1 MALRGFLYD
10 KKGNMAGKIAESSLA
25 MNIQGE
31 FEMRSEPSVVKV
43 LRRETEEVLLEV
55 KFLGKDHVQIHKAKL
70 YSIKGRPFEVTPKH
84 WKIGDDAPRSGEDI
98 DCGGEAGSVKKNLLR
113 GPSPGRPPPLARPP
127 PPRPPAPP
135 PGPSA
140 ARRTGAPPRPP
151 PPNYF

>member
-1 MALRGFLYD
+1 MDFDIGSNRYRNSSNSIEIDGMSHLLFEFNRRYSEMTLRGFVYD
-10 KKGNMAGKIAESSLA
+10 QKGNMVGKIAESSLA

-31 FEMRSEPSVVKV
+31 FEMRSEPSVAKV

-98 DCGGEAGSVKKNLLR
+98 DCGGNAVSLK
-113 GPSPGRPPPLARPP
+113 
-127 PPRPPAPP
+127 
-135 PGPSA
+135 
-140 ARRTGAPPRPP
+140 
-151 PPNYF
+151 

>member
-1 MALRGFLYD
+1 MDFDIGSNRYRNASNSIEIDGMAHLMFEFNRRYNEMALRGFLYD

-55 KFLGKDHVQIHKAKL
+55 KFLGKDHVQIHKARL

-98 DCGGEAGSVKKNLLR
+98 DCGGEDLSPEKNVSR
-113 GPSPGRPPPLARPP
+113 VPVS
-127 PPRPPAPP
+127 
-135 PGPSA
+135 
-140 ARRTGAPPRPP
+140 
-151 PPNYF
+151 